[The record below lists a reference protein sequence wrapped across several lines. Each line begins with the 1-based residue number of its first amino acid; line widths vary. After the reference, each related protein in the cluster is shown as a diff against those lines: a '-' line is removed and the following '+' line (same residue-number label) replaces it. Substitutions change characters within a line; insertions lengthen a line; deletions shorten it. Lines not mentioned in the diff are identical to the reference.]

1 MLSLY
6 RCLLYLYPAVYRH
19 EYGEEMAGVFTEL
32 LKTELQKEVRS
43 EERGKGLLPRGRFF
57 LREFAG
63 LLSGAV
69 QEHSRAIAGSN
80 LFPPR
85 RFTMRSEFRF
95 PKATPVL
102 MTIILAGVI
111 LTIEK
116 ATAIEQSLPLDYP
129 QQLPPIQPEHF
140 TFFPAMAVIFLS
152 AYAAALIGWIVLFA
166 LRRSGVHRL
175 SEMPAAQRK

>member
-6 RCLLYLYPAVYRH
+6 RCLLYLYPAAYRY
-19 EYGEEMAGVFTEL
+19 EYGEEMAGVFS
-32 LKTELQKEVRS
+32 EVRCKM
-43 EERGKGLLPRGRFF
+43 RGKGVLPRGAFF

-63 LLSGAV
+63 LIHGAL
-69 QEHSRAIAGSN
+69 QEHSRAITGSN
-80 LFPPR
+80 LFPSSSR

-116 ATAIEQSLPLDYP
+116 ATAIEESLPHAYP

-152 AYAAALIGWIVLFA
+152 AYAVAIIGWAVLFA

-175 SEMPAAQRK
+175 SEMADATPQK

>member
-6 RCLLYLYPAVYRH
+6 RCLLHLYPAAYRY
-19 EYGEEMAGVFTEL
+19 EYGDEMAGVFSDVHTE
-32 LKTELQKEVRS
+32 TS
-43 EERGKGLLPRGRFF
+43 GKGLSPRAALL

-63 LLSGAV
+63 LLRGALE
-69 QEHSRAIAGSN
+69 EHSRAITGSH
-80 LFPPR
+80 LFLPAR
-85 RFTMRSEFRF
+85 RFTMRSQFRF

-102 MTIILAGVI
+102 MAVILAGVI

-116 ATAIEQSLPLDYP
+116 ATAIEESLPLAYP
-129 QQLPPIQPEHF
+129 GQLPPIRPEHF

-152 AYAAALIGWIVLFA
+152 AYAAAVIGWTVLFA

-175 SEMPAAQRK
+175 SEMPDATRK

>member
-1 MLSLY
+1 MLSVY
-6 RCLLYLYPAVYRH
+6 RCLLYLYPAAYRN
-19 EYGEEMAGVFTEL
+19 EYGDEMAGVFREL
-32 LKTELQKEVRS
+32 HS
-43 EERGKGLLPRGRFF
+43 ETSRNGLLRRAIF
-57 LREFAG
+57 LVREFAG
-63 LLSGAV
+63 LLRGAL
-69 QEHSRAIAGSN
+69 QEHSIAIAGSRF

-85 RFTMRSEFRF
+85 RFTMRSQFRF

-116 ATAIEQSLPLDYP
+116 ATAIEESLPLTYP

-152 AYAAALIGWIVLFA
+152 AYAAAVIGWAVLFA

-175 SEMPAAQRK
+175 SEMPSASPQK

>member
-1 MLSLY
+1 MLFLY
-6 RCLLYLYPAVYRH
+6 RCLLRLYPAAYRY
-19 EYGEEMAGVFTEL
+19 EYGDEMAGVFSNL
-32 LKTELQKEVRS
+32 RKDVRNKTQ
-43 EERGKGLLPRGRFF
+43 GMGLLPRGKFF

-63 LLSGAV
+63 LLYGAL
-69 QEHSRAIAGSN
+69 QEHSRSITGSN
-80 LFPPR
+80 LLPSSSR

-102 MTIILAGVI
+102 MIIILAGVI

-116 ATAIEQSLPLDYP
+116 ATAIEESLPHAYP

-152 AYAAALIGWIVLFA
+152 AYAVAVIGWAVLFA

-175 SEMPAAQRK
+175 SEMLDATPRK